1 MESTARRAIQAALNA
16 DWDTAIAS
24 NMLLLEEVPEDVEA
38 LTRLAYAY
46 QAAGSIDKAKKY
58 AKQALKIEPD
68 HQIAQRILSK
78 CALLKDKGAVT
89 VTGKVSVTNFLE
101 TPGRT
106 KITTLKL
113 LGSPKARA
121 NLVVGEELKLECV
134 KRQATVHTQSGKYVG
149 KIPDDVALWVIMK
162 TKMKT
167 VVHAYVKSN
176 VDGTMSIL
184 LKA

>member
-16 DWDTAIAS
+16 DWETAIAS
-24 NMLLLEEVPEDVEA
+24 NMMLLAEAPEDIDA
-38 LTRLAYAY
+38 LTRLAYAH
-46 QAAGSIDKAKKY
+46 QAAGTIDKAKKY
-58 AKQALKIEPD
+58 AKAALKLDPD
-68 HQIAQRILSK
+68 HVIASRILAK
-78 CALLKDKGAVT
+78 CELLKDKGAVA

-106 KITTLKL
+106 KITALKL

-121 NLVVGEELKLECV
+121 GLVVGEELKLECV
-134 KRQATVHTQSGKYVG
+134 KRQATVHTNSGKYVG
-149 KIPDDVALWVIMK
+149 KIPDDVALWVLMK

-167 VVHAYVKSN
+167 VVHVYVKSIIDN
-176 VDGTMSIL
+176 KISVL